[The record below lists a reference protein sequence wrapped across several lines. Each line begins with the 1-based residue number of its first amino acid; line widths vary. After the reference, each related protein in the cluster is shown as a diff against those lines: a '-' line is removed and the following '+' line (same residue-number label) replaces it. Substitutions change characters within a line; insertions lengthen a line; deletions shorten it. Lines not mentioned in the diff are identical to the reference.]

1 MDATEIQLHS
11 LNLFDEN
18 MFGFKTNYINCLRLF
33 YVYYKTVPS
42 IKCIDNIDSERLIKW
57 IETEMKES
65 IVKKHSRQRYDRK
78 KRITKNVDTIYLL
91 SNQLVIDVDGEDV
104 YIVFSE
110 LQESFAERLLNEVKR
125 FSKREK
131 KNREI
136 WLVTKSSG
144 ELSTTALN
152 IKKPRLDIAKL
163 YNDDL
168 LIMHKTIV
176 KNLKQKDKSGLFLL
190 HGLPGTGKSTYIR
203 FLINSINKKV
213 IFMPPGFAGNLDEP
227 AIANFL
233 IENANTVFVIED
245 AEELMISRDSNKNSS
260 ISMLLNLTDG
270 LLGESL
276 GIQVIATFNTNITKI
291 DKALLRKSR
300 LKALYEFKPLSVAK
314 SNLLLEEIGIKNFTV
329 TQPMTLAEI
338 FNTEEEAFHLN
349 NNQRQPIGFLSQAV

>member
-1 MDATEIQLHS
+1 MDTTEIQLHS

-18 MFGFKTNYINCLRLF
+18 FGQRTTYIDCLRLF
-33 YVYYKTVPS
+33 YVYYKTIPC
-42 IKCIDNIDSERLIKW
+42 IKTISNINGERLIKW
-57 IETEMKES
+57 METEKQEM
-65 IVKKHSRQRYDRK
+65 INKKHSRQRYDRK
-78 KRITKNVDTIYLL
+78 QKIMKNVDTIYLL
-91 SNQLVIDVDGEDV
+91 GNQLMLNVDGEDAYV
-104 YIVFSE
+104 VFSE
-110 LQESFAERLLNEVKR
+110 SKETIAQQLLNEVKR
-125 FSKREK
+125 FTKREK
-131 KNREI
+131 KTREI
-136 WLVTKSSG
+136 YLVTNSSG
-144 ELSTTALN
+144 DLNTTALK
-152 IKKPRLDIAKL
+152 IKKTKLNITKL

-168 LIMHKTIV
+168 SAIHKTIV

-213 IFMPPGFAGNLDEP
+213 IFIPPGFAGNLDEP

-245 AEELMISRDSNKNSS
+245 AEELLISRDSNKNSS

-291 DKALLRKSR
+291 DKALLRKGR
-300 LKALYEFKPLSVAK
+300 LKALYEFKSLNVEK
-314 SNLLLEEIGIKNFTV
+314 SKQLLQETGTKNYTV

-338 FNTEEEAFHLN
+338 FNTEEETFNLN